1 MKTLLKSAAFIC
13 LSLLVLSCNTERK
26 IELFNGQDL
35 DNWNIIVD
43 SEDGEPLDLFYV
55 EDGVL
60 NTLGVPFGYIRTK
73 ESYSSYKLH
82 LEWRWIE
89 EPSNSGVLI
98 NVQGKEI
105 IFPQCVECQLMN
117 GKAGDIVLMGKGTGI
132 TVKDS
137 TYTVASEQN
146 RYLVIPKFEESSE
159 NAAGE
164 WNSYDITSKDGNL
177 EVYVNGIL
185 QNKASGMTLTE
196 GNIALQ
202 SEGAPL
208 QFRNIYLQAL

>member
-1 MKTLLKSAAFIC
+1 MKTLLTSAIFIC

-43 SEDGEPLDLFYV
+43 SEDGEPKDLFYV

-60 NTLGVPFGYIRTK
+60 NTIGQPFGYIRTR
-73 ESYSSYKLH
+73 ESYSNYTLH
-82 LEWRWIE
+82 LEWRWTG

-98 NVQGKEI
+98 NVQGKEM
-105 IFPQCVECQLMN
+105 IFPHCIECQLMD
-117 GKAGDIVLMGKGTGI
+117 GKAGDIVLMGKGAAI
-132 TVKDS
+132 TIKDS
-137 TYTVASEQN
+137 TYMVSSEQN

-159 NAAGE
+159 KPAGE
-164 WNSYDITSKDGNL
+164 WNSYKITSKDGNL
-177 EVYVNGIL
+177 EVIVNGVL
-185 QNKASGMTLTE
+185 QNIASDMSLTE

-208 QFRNIYLQAL
+208 QFRNIYLQPL